1 MAGYNW
7 KWGILFQEPY
17 LGWLISGALTTVV
30 LALTSWTIA
39 VVMGTIIGIGR
50 TVPFAPFRRLA
61 TAYVEVFRNIP
72 LLVQMF
78 LWFFVLPEVLPREW
92 GRYLK
97 RGVAH
102 PEFVSA
108 MLCLGFYTASRVA
121 EQVRSGI
128 QSIPTGLSAAARSSG
143 MTIVQTYRHI
153 LMPIGWRI
161 IVPPMT
167 SEFLGIFKNTSIALT
182 IGVAEITARSRQIES
197 YTFQGYE
204 AFTAAT
210 ILYLLVS
217 TTLLLVTR
225 GIEARTRIPGMIVR
239 DQATN
244 SR

>member
-102 PEFVSA
+102 PEFASA

-217 TTLLLVTR
+217 MTLLLVTR